1 VAEKVNPVKLKQDAE
16 RLEKAG
22 RLDQAIALYRQ
33 IVEQNPR
40 DWNTINKIGDLY
52 AKINRTREAAEEY
65 SKVADFYAKDGFLV
79 RAIAMWKK
87 VNKLDTAI
95 LDPYLKLA
103 ELYAKQGLMMEAK
116 SQYQIVVDEY
126 LKRGKT
132 KDAAEVL
139 KKMAELDP
147 GDLKVRSKLADIY
160 TREGSGPKAVEE
172 HIAIALELSKKG
184 HLAEALQVL
193 EKGLK
198 IDPRSSRLRE
208 ELARVHMVQKNHDR
222 AAHYLEEAVQDA
234 PNDVSL
240 LARLGEAYVE
250 ARKIEEAEALFKRL
264 LEIDPSDEDSRVQM
278 GRVYLLQQK
287 FDLAYDEF
295 VPAVD
300 RLLQRKEGE
309 KAAALLQQVVQRNPS
324 HVKSLVK
331 LAEVYRILQMEG
343 AVSQT
348 YSQLTEAYINAGAWE
363 QAASVLETL
372 VSREPQNH
380 QHQSKLD
387 FVRSRAGGKRP
398 APAPTPSVDTVEEM
412 EFDLEPPEPA
422 QAAPRSR
429 VPLEE
434 LASGHRAPLPP
445 TPAPPAVAPPI
456 RPAIEIS
463 GPLSGEDREFIDE
476 HLAEG
481 RVFRKYGLID
491 KAIDQ
496 FEAVV
501 ARFPDHLEAR
511 QDLRDVYK
519 EKGLPAKS
527 VEQCLALAEI
537 CRLRGDNDAAVAHEA
552 EARALMP
559 AAALAP
565 ASRPEPVPA
574 VPPRPVALEEEISLE
589 SQEEPFSLAVEE
601 EDISL
606 DMGETQVAEAAPPVD
621 LVLEEEV
628 LEEQELPPQ
637 FVEEAPAE
645 SELLIDAEVEETPA
659 PQAISEPEAA
669 RGAMLDLGLEE
680 ELSLAGAF
688 EPEAAEPSFGA
699 RPPAPPRAAPV
710 QGGLPAELARALEEV
725 EQYLSLGFVDDA
737 RDALRELVSRQGRHP
752 AIAAKALELGL
763 NLDEEAAAP
772 AEAEALLEE
781 VRFETPSG
789 EEEVALDLGLDLSEA
804 MPSLAELE
812 REFKPEMPAPREAP
826 PPVEPSVEELLPET
840 TPDRG
845 AWPAAVAPAA
855 QDFESALEL
864 SELFEAQSAVAEPEG
879 APLATEFGDSG
890 LAEIFKEFKKGVDKQ
905 LGKED
910 YDTRYNLG
918 IAYKEMGL
926 LDEAIAEFQLAAKD
940 EARLLECASMLG
952 ICFMEKGMPKLA
964 VKWFEKGLKAPG
976 RREEEYQGLR
986 YDLAEAYEAA
996 GEVED
1001 ALSLYTDLY
1010 GQNANFRDVAAKV
1023 RQLRGNA

>member
-1 VAEKVNPVKLKQDAE
+1 MAEKVNPVKLKQDAE

-22 RLDQAIALYRQ
+22 RFDQAIALYRQ

-40 DWNTINKIGDLY
+40 DWNTINKVGDLY

-65 SKVADFYAKDGFLV
+65 AKVADFYAKDGFLV

-95 LDPYLKLA
+95 LDPYVKLA

-160 TREGSGPKAVEE
+160 TREGSVPKAVEE

-198 IDPRSSRLRE
+198 IDPRSTRLRE

-240 LARLGEAYVE
+240 LARLGEAYLE

-264 LEIDPSDEDSRVQM
+264 LEINPADEDSRIQM
-278 GRVYLLQQK
+278 GRVFLSQQK
-287 FDLAYDEF
+287 FDLAYAEL

-348 YSQLTEAYINAGAWE
+348 YFQLTEAYINEGAWE

-372 VSREPQNH
+372 VAREPQNH
-380 QHQSKLD
+380 QHRSKLD

-398 APAPTPSVDTVEEM
+398 AAAPAPSVDTIEEM
-412 EFDLEPPEPA
+412 EFDLEAPEPA
-422 QAAPRSR
+422 ERVLQSR

-434 LASGHRAPLPP
+434 
-445 TPAPPAVAPPI
+445 PPAYRVQAAIAPAARSPAAATWAPA
-456 RPAIEIS
+456 RPAIEVS
-463 GPLSGEDREFIDE
+463 GPLSSEDKEFIDE

-481 RVFRKYGLID
+481 RVFRKYGLVD

-496 FEAVV
+496 FEAIV

-511 QDLRDVYK
+511 QDLREVYR
-519 EKGLPAKS
+519 EKGLPAQA

-537 CRLRGDNDAAVAHEA
+537 CRLRGDNDAAIIHEA
-552 EARALMP
+552 AARDLMP
-559 AAALAP
+559 TAAP
-565 ASRPEPVPA
+565 APEPRPEPPPSPA
-574 VPPRPVALEEEISLE
+574 APPPQVEEEIALE
-589 SQEEPFSLAVEE
+589 SQEEFSLAVEE
-601 EDISL
+601 EEISL
-606 DMGETQVAEAAPPVD
+606 DLGENRLGEEEVVPSAALPAAD
-621 LVLEEEV
+621 LVLEEGA
-628 LEEQELPPQ
+628 LEEQELSPQ
-637 FVEEAPAE
+637 FVEEVPAE
-645 SELLIDAEVEETPA
+645 SELLIETEVGEAPA
-659 PQAISEPEAA
+659 PVVFEAPQPLA
-669 RGAMLDLGLEE
+669 AAASLDLGLEE

-688 EPEAAEPSFGA
+688 ETEAPRAFGA
-699 RPPAPPRAAPV
+699 APAPGPAPAPALAVVRA
-710 QGGLPAELARALEEV
+710 EIARALEEV
-725 EQYLSLGFVDDA
+725 EQYVSLGFVDDA
-737 RDALRELVSRQGRHP
+737 RDALRELVGRQGRHP
-752 AIAAKALELGL
+752 AIEVKALELGL
-763 NLDEEAAAP
+763 DLDEAAGFGP
-772 AEAEALLEE
+772 AAEALVEE
-781 VRFETPSG
+781 TSFEAPPTP
-789 EEEVALDLGLDLSEA
+789 EEEAVSLDLGLDLSEA
-804 MPSLAELE
+804 MPS
-812 REFKPEMPAPREAP
+812 
-826 PPVEPSVEELLPET
+826 VEELLPELPPT
-840 TPDRG
+840 QE
-845 AWPAAVAPAA
+845 AEPAAAPPSA

-864 SELFEAQSAVAEPEG
+864 SELFEAQSAMAEPDG
-879 APLATEFGDSG
+879 TPLATEFGDSG

-940 EARLLECASMLG
+940 EARLLECSSMLG

-964 VKWFEKGLKAPG
+964 VKWFERGLKAPG
-976 RREEEYQGLR
+976 RTEEEYQGLR

-996 GEVED
+996 GEVEE

-1023 RQLRGNA
+1023 RQLRGSA